1 MFQLKGCSFWKLN
14 LSIRKATSLSVSNN
28 NIKSLKWEL
37 SCGRWFPV
45 GHFNHGLS
53 HMIRIIITSIQAV
66 HYFIVYFMFSCY
78 MIYVKY
84 LEIKFSSL
92 VNTKTKNNNKQECIP
107 VGCVPPACYPYLPVC
122 TDLEGLPAGGIYLPR
137 GVPARVYLPWGWGI
151 CLGVG
156 GCTCPGGC
164 APALRLNPL

>member
-1 MFQLKGCSFWKLN
+1 MWS
-14 LSIRKATSLSVSNN
+14 
-28 NIKSLKWEL
+28 
-37 SCGRWFPV
+37 WFPV

-53 HMIRIIITSIQAV
+53 HMIRILITSIQAV

-92 VNTKTKNNNKQECIP
+92 VNTKTKNNNKQECIS
-107 VGCVPPACYPYLPVC
+107 VGCVPPACYPYLPAC
-122 TDLEGLPAGGIYLPR
+122 TDLGGLPAWGVYLPGGFTCP
-137 GVPARVYLPWGWGI
+137 GVYLPGVYLPWGWGI

-156 GCTCPGGC
+156 GVPAQGVCTCLGGKS
-164 APALRLNPL
+164 PVNRILDTRY